1 LINSN
6 ARVKAWISS
15 KLGTS
20 FAATLD
26 AGAGAE
32 LLAGAGVGAELSGGA
47 ATAVPQQANDRPQTR
62 TNEYRVMGNTE
73 EAT

>member
-1 LINSN
+1 LIISN

-26 AGAGAE
+26 AAVGAEVLAEVGIGAE
-32 LLAGAGVGAELSGGA
+32 LCGGA
-47 ATAVPQQANDRPQTR
+47 AKATPQQTNDKPQTR

>member
-1 LINSN
+1 
-6 ARVKAWISS
+6 VKAWISS

-20 FAATLD
+20 FAATLEG
-26 AGAGAE
+26 GAGAE
-32 LLAGAGVGAELSGGA
+32 LLADAGIGAELSGGA
-47 ATAVPQQANDRPQTR
+47 AKAAPQQANDKPQTR